1 MLKLLVMIDLYILFN
16 TSSYLSPDNWQRDT
30 SIELYHPIIIIIIT
44 IIIVIIIIIIIIIIC
59 FFSIWKYRFSQ

>member
-1 MLKLLVMIDLYILFN
+1 MLKLLEMIDLYILFN

-30 SIELYHPIIIIIIT
+30 SIELYHPIIIIII

-59 FFSIWKYRFSQ
+59 FVSIWKYRFSQ